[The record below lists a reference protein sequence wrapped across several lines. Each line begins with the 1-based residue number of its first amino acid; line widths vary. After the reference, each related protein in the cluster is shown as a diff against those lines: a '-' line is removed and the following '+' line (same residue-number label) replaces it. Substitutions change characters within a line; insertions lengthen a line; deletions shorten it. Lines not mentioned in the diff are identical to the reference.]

1 MKINKALNLR
11 GKRSEVKGERSESVG
26 TSPLTSEYYEDNETS
41 REAEHSEAPC
51 C

>member
-1 MKINKALNLR
+1 MRIGEVLNLR
-11 GKRSEVKGERSESVG
+11 GKRSEVKGKRSESAG
-26 TSPLTSEYYEDNETS
+26 TSPLTSGYEDNVSS